1 MKSREIYSEL
11 KVIPPIV
18 VRIDGRNFKNTLQRL
33 QFKKP
38 YSIKFAKAMADS
50 IELFFRDSGLNPIL
64 GYTFSDEINLLF
76 FELPFKGRVEKLDSI
91 IPSFFSSALT
101 ILLDLKIPISFDARV
116 ILLNKDNIIEYL
128 IWRQAEAWRNHVNSY
143 GFYTLLEKG
152 LSEKE
157 ASLKLKGMKSSEI
170 HEMLFN
176 LNINLAKTPTW
187 QRRGIL
193 VYKESYEKIGFD
205 PIKKVECIAKRA
217 RVVQNWEIPLF
228 NSIEGIDFLG
238 IRY

>member
-1 MKSREIYSEL
+1 MKNREIYSEL
-11 KVIPPIV
+11 RVIPPIV

-101 ILLDLKIPISFDARV
+101 ILLTSYLKIPSIGAGAVLSFDARV
-116 ILLNKDNIIEYL
+116 ILLNKDNIIEY
-128 IWRQAEAWRNHVNSY
+128 
-143 GFYTLLEKG
+143 
-152 LSEKE
+152 
-157 ASLKLKGMKSSEI
+157 
-170 HEMLFN
+170 
-176 LNINLAKTPTW
+176 
-187 QRRGIL
+187 
-193 VYKESYEKIGFD
+193 
-205 PIKKVECIAKRA
+205 
-217 RVVQNWEIPLF
+217 
-228 NSIEGIDFLG
+228 
-238 IRY
+238 